1 MWAAWLGTCCG
12 GDGVE
17 VSLGEGSYIWLMG
30 RSSCWSVWRQLVYM
44 QRSAGFVER
53 YGDSLGGSCVIQYGL
68 LGVRPIVYRWYW
80 FCEIYGWVC
89 WMFME
94 MGVVFSTFLDG
105 IVIYIE
111 WRERDQS
118 RDLNKR
124 LRNRAYPLLG
134 LLFLNLGV
142 EILHW
147 QPSFLL
153 DAASTNTLSALCFI
167 FRN

>member
-1 MWAAWLGTCCG
+1 
-12 GDGVE
+12 
-17 VSLGEGSYIWLMG
+17 
-30 RSSCWSVWRQLVYM
+30 
-44 QRSAGFVER
+44 
-53 YGDSLGGSCVIQYGL
+53 
-68 LGVRPIVYRWYW
+68 
-80 FCEIYGWVC
+80 
-89 WMFME
+89 MFME

-142 EILHW
+142 EILH
-147 QPSFLL
+147 
-153 DAASTNTLSALCFI
+153 
-167 FRN
+167 